1 MYWLVEDEEKINIL
15 TRMQIKEAYLEII
28 PTSHTLHPVENNVSC
43 VYVKPIDKSKGYMVS
58 VNHSEAFCIE
68 IELVY
73 NLINSIEKLYVVDK
87 KEFLHY
93 FFHKNVVSLNMLD
106 PQFEPQQTTTHNFF
120 YSNYP
125 HETYLN
131 AIIPIVKHYEI
142 CEKHFEHFKK
152 IFGDPINPFYNNKTT
167 VVFNAIEKNGLK
179 VNPTLYKQY
188 FDRDVEE
195 YVYTQYKLNTTTTRP
210 SNKFGGINF
219 ASLNKD
225 TNERECF
232 VPNNDFL
239 LEMDISAY
247 HPTLLAHRIHY
258 DFSSSDVHG
267 DFAEMYGV
275 DYGKAKEITF
285 KQLYGGIWK
294 EYEHLE
300 FFQKV
305 IQFTQQLWE
314 NFETHGYI
322 ECPISQHRFEKNKL
336 KDMNPQ
342 KLLNYYLQNLE
353 TSTNVCIL
361 WEILKLLRNKNTK
374 LILYVY
380 DSFLFDVDKTEKETL
395 KQITEIFNKYKLQ
408 IKFKKGSNYNFK

>member
-93 FFHKNVVSLNMLD
+93 FFH
-106 PQFEPQQTTTHNFF
+106 
-120 YSNYP
+120 
-125 HETYLN
+125 
-131 AIIPIVKHYEI
+131 
-142 CEKHFEHFKK
+142 
-152 IFGDPINPFYNNKTT
+152 PINSFYNNKTT

-305 IQFTQQLWE
+305 IQFKIWKLQQM
-314 NFETHGYI
+314 FVYFGK
-322 ECPISQHRFEKNKL
+322 F
-336 KDMNPQ
+336 
-342 KLLNYYLQNLE
+342 LNY
-353 TSTNVCIL
+353 
-361 WEILKLLRNKNTK
+361 
-374 LILYVY
+374 
-380 DSFLFDVDKTEKETL
+380 
-395 KQITEIFNKYKLQ
+395 
-408 IKFKKGSNYNFK
+408 